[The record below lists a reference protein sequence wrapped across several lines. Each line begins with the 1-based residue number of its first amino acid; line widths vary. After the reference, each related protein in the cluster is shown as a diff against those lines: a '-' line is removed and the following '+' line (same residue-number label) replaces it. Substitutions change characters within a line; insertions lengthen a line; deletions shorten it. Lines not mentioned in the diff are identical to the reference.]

1 MTHPVGEKL
10 ANGFGLRDVHGNV
23 HEWCQDWYQDWYDAK
38 YDDKLATE
46 TSVDPLGPADGLERV
61 RRGGSW
67 QHWAHL
73 AWSACRHK
81 GLLMHGE
88 PATGFRVVSV
98 LLDEVPG
105 AKVQPTAGGAGP

>member
-38 YDDKLATE
+38 CDDKLAAE

-73 AWSACRHK
+73 VCSRQ
-81 GLLMHGE
+81 
-88 PATGFRVVSV
+88 RRS
-98 LLDEVPG
+98 
-105 AKVQPTAGGAGP
+105 TAPRAS